1 MNFDAA
7 FDKLIGHEGGLVDDP
22 KDPGGLTKYGVSQR
36 AYPALDIRS
45 LTLDQAKAIYL
56 RDYWTKAACDQVPDT
71 IRFDL
76 FDTAVNS
83 GVTQAI
89 KLVQRAVYVT
99 ADGAIGPN
107 TLTALKAA
115 DPLRTVVRF
124 NANRLALMVSLANWP
139 THSRG
144 WVLRVVDN
152 LLEV

>member
-1 MNFDAA
+1 MNFDTA
-7 FDKLIGHEGGLVDDP
+7 FDRLIGNEGGLVDDP
-22 KDPGGLTKYGVSQR
+22 EDPGRLTKYGISQR
-36 AYPALDIRS
+36 SYPKLDITN

-56 RDYWTKAACDQVPDT
+56 RDFWTKAACDLVLDA

-83 GVTQAI
+83 GATQAI

-99 ADGAIGPN
+99 ADGVIGPN

-115 DPLRTVVRF
+115 DPLRTIMRF
-124 NANRLALMVSLANWP
+124 NANRLALMVGLKNWP
-139 THSRG
+139 AHSRG

-152 LLEV
+152 LLEA